1 MCRFLRLNGE
11 DGGRRDAPFI
21 CKYRNMQYNALSDSN
36 LSQFFLRN
44 QYAKKGKTKF
54 SKQINGQKM
63 KKSKEIIVLRY
74 VLLNENFIQI
84 K

>member
-1 MCRFLRLNGE
+1 MR
-11 DGGRRDAPFI
+11 
-21 CKYRNMQYNALSDSN
+21 
-36 LSQFFLRN
+36 
-44 QYAKKGKTKF
+44 KKGKREK
-54 SKQINGQKM
+54 SKEIIGRKM

>member
-1 MCRFLRLNGE
+1 MEGAGMRPL
-11 DGGRRDAPFI
+11 FI
-21 CKYRNMQYNALSDSN
+21 YIIRCDPAKPMR
-36 LSQFFLRN
+36 
-44 QYAKKGKTKF
+44 KKGKTKF
-54 SKQINGQKM
+54 SKEINGQKM

>member
-1 MCRFLRLNGE
+1 MR
-11 DGGRRDAPFI
+11 
-21 CKYRNMQYNALSDSN
+21 
-36 LSQFFLRN
+36 
-44 QYAKKGKTKF
+44 KKGKREKF
-54 SKQINGQKM
+54 KEINGQKM

>member
-1 MCRFLRLNGE
+1 MEGAGMRPLFIYII
-11 DGGRRDAPFI
+11 RRDPAKP
-21 CKYRNMQYNALSDSN
+21 
-36 LSQFFLRN
+36 LR
-44 QYAKKGKTKF
+44 KKGKTKF
-54 SKQINGQKM
+54 SKEINGQKM

>member
-1 MCRFLRLNGE
+1 MRPL
-11 DGGRRDAPFI
+11 FI
-21 CKYRNMQYNALSDSN
+21 YIIRCNPAKSMR
-36 LSQFFLRN
+36 
-44 QYAKKGKTKF
+44 KKGKSEK
-54 SKQINGQKM
+54 SKEINGQKM